1 MKSSFLGFN
10 RCIFKGGH
18 VIAGIFFSLI
28 CLSANTMACPLELP
42 TATIII
48 KDYTLTVELATTPTA
63 RSCGLSQRNELP
75 PNHGML
81 FVFPDLRPRTF
92 WMKDTKIPL
101 SIAFLDESGKILS
114 LQNMIPLQTDERYHS
129 LQPAR
134 YALEVN
140 QGWFERH
147 GIEVGDR
154 VKMKLPL
161 VLNIK

>member
-1 MKSSFLGFN
+1 
-10 RCIFKGGH
+10 
-18 VIAGIFFSLI
+18 
-28 CLSANTMACPLELP
+28 MACPLELP

-63 RSCGLSQRNELP
+63 RSCGLSQRDELP
-75 PNHGML
+75 PYHGML
-81 FVFPDLRPRTF
+81 FVFPDLRSRTF

-101 SIAFLDESGKILS
+101 SIAFLNESGQILS
-114 LQNMIPLQTDERYHS
+114 LQNMIPLRTDKRYRS